1 MEPGD
6 LVVYTGHG
14 RIPRP
19 LLGMVLSED
28 RTITGPD
35 PDSDLRYFDVFLVDG
50 RRKLICEFYLRRA

>member
-1 MEPGD
+1 VEPGD
-6 LVVYTGHG
+6 LVVYTNHG

-28 RTITGPD
+28 RTITG